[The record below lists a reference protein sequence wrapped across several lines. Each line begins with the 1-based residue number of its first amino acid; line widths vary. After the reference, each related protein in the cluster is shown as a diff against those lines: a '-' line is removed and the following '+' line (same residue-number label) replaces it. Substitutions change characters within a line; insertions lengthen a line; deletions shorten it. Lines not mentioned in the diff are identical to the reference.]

1 MPTCLATTTVLDY
14 SNSQLISIDTGPAA
28 KQDGTFKIIHLFNL
42 TKYDD
47 VYNSLGKSIESL
59 PTSHP
64 LYPYLLYELRQVKRD
79 LQRLKPSKKTKRAI
93 NAIGSAWK
101 WLAGTPD
108 HHDHEVL
115 QGKINEQLENNNKQ
129 VVINRLINEKINQIG
144 NVTNTILKSIHN
156 SEQLINEN
164 ANILKYK
171 IQLIKEEITN
181 VLYAI
186 TWAKSNTLNSFILSA
201 IERSRTAFGK
211 REQIILQY

>member
-1 MPTCLATTTVLDY
+1 
-14 SNSQLISIDTGPAA
+14 
-28 KQDGTFKIIHLFNL
+28 
-42 TKYDD
+42 
-47 VYNSLGKSIESL
+47 
-59 PTSHP
+59 
-64 LYPYLLYELRQVKRD
+64 
-79 LQRLKPSKKTKRAI
+79 
-93 NAIGSAWK
+93 
-101 WLAGTPD
+101 
-108 HHDHEVL
+108 L
-115 QGKINEQLENNNKQ
+115 QGKINEQLENNNMQ

-144 NVTNTILKSIHN
+144 NVTKTILKSIHN